1 MAGASSCTKT
11 GTVILVNG
19 PVITSMSKLGSP
31 FRISVMGSNLQSGIQ
46 VFINGTPWSNVRLKK
61 DSLLKLKGG
70 SSLKALV
77 PKGVP
82 TTFHFVNPDGGEAFQ
97 IWQW

>member
-1 MAGASSCTKT
+1 
-11 GTVILVNG
+11 L
-19 PVITSMSKLGSP
+19 
-31 FRISVMGSNLQSGIQ
+31 GSNLQSGIQ
-46 VFINGTPWSNVRLKK
+46 VSINGTPWTNLRWK
-61 DSLLKLKGG
+61 DTGLLKIKGG
-70 SSLKALV
+70 SRLKALV